1 MDDRSLVMVSR
12 HAMATRFEI
21 ALTGAEPHRL
31 RAAGEEALDEI
42 SRAEEMFSAYLPSSL
57 TYHIN
62 EHAGLRPV
70 KVGHEAL
77 LRLERIVA
85 MCMATG
91 GAFDITV
98 RPLLRAWGLTGEREP
113 GTDAEIEEA
122 RTLTGTHHIKL
133 GGDDWTVS
141 FDRPGVELD
150 FGAVGKG
157 VALDNAAA
165 ALRQCGVRSALIHGG
180 TSSVTAIGT
189 HSDSRGWRVAVADP
203 DPHEP
208 GRVLAETWL
217 YDSSLGVSCTA
228 GKTVMR
234 DGEVVGH
241 IIDPRTGR
249 PAQGAVLVAVAAR
262 DATFCDAYSTAL
274 IVLGEEGLE
283 LPELCSGGVS
293 CLVALRRGDGGLNI
307 VTTGSYWQGESPGPL
322 IPEQEGISE
331 P

>member
-1 MDDRSLVMVSR
+1 MDDRGLVMVSR

-21 ALTGAEPHRL
+21 ALAGAEPHRL

-42 SRAEEMFSAYLPSSL
+42 SRAEEMYSAFLPSSL

-62 EHAGLRPV
+62 ERAGLRPV
-70 KVGHEAL
+70 RIGHEAL
-77 LRLERIVA
+77 LGLEGIVA
-85 MCMATG
+85 MCRATG
-91 GAFDITV
+91 GAFDVTV

-122 RTLTGTHHIKL
+122 RALTGTHHIKL
-133 GGDDWTVS
+133 GWDDWTVS

-157 VALDNAAA
+157 VALDSAAA
-165 ALRQCGVRSALIHGG
+165 ALRQCGVLSGLIHGG
-180 TSSVTAIGT
+180 TSSATAIGT
-189 HSDSRGWRVAVADP
+189 HGDSRGWRVAVADP
-203 DPHEP
+203 YDP
-208 GRVLAETWL
+208 GRALAETWL
-217 YDSSLGVSCTA
+217 YDSSLGVSCNA
-228 GKTVMR
+228 GKTVVR
-234 DGEVVGH
+234 NGEVVGH

-249 PAQGAVLVAVAAR
+249 PAQGAVLAAVAAR
-262 DATFCDAYSTAL
+262 DAAFCDAFSTAL
-274 IVLGEEGLE
+274 VVLGEEGLE
-283 LPELCSGGVS
+283 IPELCSGAVS